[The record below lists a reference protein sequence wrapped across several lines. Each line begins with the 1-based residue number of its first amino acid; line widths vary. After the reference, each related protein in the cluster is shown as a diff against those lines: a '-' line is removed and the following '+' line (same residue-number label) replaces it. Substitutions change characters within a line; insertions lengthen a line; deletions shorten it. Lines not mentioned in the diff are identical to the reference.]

1 MSKKK
6 KPVKNIKNKEIN
18 KKRKLLKENGFI
30 KQDLRKN
37 PTPAQKASITRQWN
51 KYKDFLD
58 GSFSIQKLSKKKL
71 NQLKKK
77 GILTTK
83 DRAFIDKE
91 GYTRV
96 HVGNDFISYSKKGKK
111 RKDLIVADADF
122 LKTIEEQI
130 LKSNNVKGQSVMW
143 TTGNGRVLEKRVATY
158 DDFQKYI
165 QNTFSQQLTKAQKE
179 HMKHLPPKKRRAYKN
194 KILKGN
200 ADILNNISIV
210 DINRKTT
217 GKKKNANKKQKS
229 RRI

>member
-1 MSKKK
+1 MAKKK
-6 KPVKNIKNKEIN
+6 KPAKNQEIN

-30 KQDLRKN
+30 KQDLRKK
-37 PTPAQKASITRQWN
+37 PTPAQKSAITKQWN

-58 GSFSIQKLSKKKL
+58 GSFAVKKLPKKQL

-91 GYTRV
+91 GYKRV
-96 HVGNDFISYSKKGKK
+96 HVGKDFISYSKKGKK
-111 RKDLIVADADF
+111 RKDLIVEDADF
-122 LKTIEEQI
+122 LHTIEQQI
-130 LKSNNVKGQSVMW
+130 KKSNKVKGQSVMW

-165 QNTFSQQLTKAQKE
+165 QNTFKQQLTKSQKE
-179 HMKHLPPKKRRAYKN
+179 HMKHLPPRKRKAYKN

-210 DINRKTT
+210 DIDRKTT
-217 GKKKNANKKQKS
+217 KKGNNKNANKKQKS
-229 RRI
+229 RRL